1 MAMLS
6 TSGLSSYSIDVPP
19 LLQNRPLFQVIYPGY
34 LWARDKR
41 WLLSRVQRL
50 AGPAGGT
57 GAFCPGWSHQPGQKA
72 PLLSRLV
79 APPGTK
85 GPTLLSRVV
94 TPTGTKDPFYPG
106 WCYQLGQKASP
117 RDSSKGSYSILSHVY
132 YLGELARKPC
142 ARQEVLGSNPV
153 VCKFFLTSGTF
164 CPGSSTRGFVPE
176 ALSRFQNRDKSQ
188 FGTGTKG

>member
-1 MAMLS
+1 MLICAPFHLLFCAS
-6 TSGLSSYSIDVPP
+6 LLHRDICSVTFFSLYPRNHDRWTTSYYIHIILIIRQSIA

-50 AGPAGGT
+50 AGPVGGT

-85 GPTLLSRVV
+85 GPTPFIPVDNTNPDKRVTLLSRLVL
-94 TPTGTKDPFYPG
+94 PT
-106 WCYQLGQKASP
+106 
-117 RDSSKGSYSILSHVY
+117 R
-132 YLGELARKPC
+132 
-142 ARQEVLGSNPV
+142 
-153 VCKFFLTSGTF
+153 
-164 CPGSSTRGFVPE
+164 
-176 ALSRFQNRDKSQ
+176 
-188 FGTGTKG
+188 TKGPST